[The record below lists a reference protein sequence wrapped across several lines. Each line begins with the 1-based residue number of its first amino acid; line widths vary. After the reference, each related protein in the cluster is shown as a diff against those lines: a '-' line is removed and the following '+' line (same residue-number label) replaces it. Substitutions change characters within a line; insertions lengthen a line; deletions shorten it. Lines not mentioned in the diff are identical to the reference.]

1 MDINSIIRGYIVMR
15 SYKFTALCASG
26 DWKTFEFEASGY
38 REARELLNEFIR
50 TN

>member
-38 REARELLNEFIR
+38 KEARRILNQLISD
-50 TN
+50 N